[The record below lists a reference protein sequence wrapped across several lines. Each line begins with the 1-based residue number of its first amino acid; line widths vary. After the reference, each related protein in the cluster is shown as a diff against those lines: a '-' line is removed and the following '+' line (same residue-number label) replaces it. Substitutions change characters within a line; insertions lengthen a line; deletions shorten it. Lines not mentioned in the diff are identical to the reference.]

1 MIKMSVNIFGS
12 IGIGTI
18 TLLIPKM
25 NKMLNILDPSTF
37 PITIPWSPFLSAVIE
52 VTSYGNDVP
61 IATIVSP
68 ISAWLNPNN
77 EAI

>member
-1 MIKMSVNIFGS
+1 MIKISVNIFGS

-25 NKMLNILDPSTF
+25 NKMLNIHDPSTF
-37 PITIPWSPFLSAVIE
+37 PITMPWSPFLSAVIE
-52 VTSYGNDVP
+52 VTSSGNDVP

-68 ISAWLNPNN
+68 ISA
-77 EAI
+77 